1 MTVRS
6 CKVTITD
13 LEGVAHTVEVT
24 ASSLY
29 EAVAL
34 GLASIRGNQWVRGI
48 PDGFNPVKVRVTD
61 VPVDHEVKLKDFTQ
75 WLERQGNTPKDV
87 TDRKK
92 IREILGL
99 ARSATLSRR
108 ADLRW
113 IASAT
118 SSFVGSI
125 VFRVRLFDGQPD
137 LR

>member
-34 GLASIRGNQWVRGI
+34 GLASIRGNQWVHGMF
-48 PDGFNPVKVRVTD
+48 DGFNAVKVRVTD

-87 TDRKK
+87 TARKK

-99 ARSATLSRR
+99 ARSATLSR
-108 ADLRW
+108 
-113 IASAT
+113 T
-118 SSFVGSI
+118 S
-125 VFRVRLFDGQPD
+125 
-137 LR
+137 

>member
-1 MTVRS
+1 MAEVYSEQKANMLCSFVVLFVEASMTVRS

-75 WLERQGNTPKDV
+75 WLERQGSTPKDI
-87 TDRKK
+87 TDRKR
-92 IREILGL
+92 IRQILGL
-99 ARSATLSRR
+99 VKSATLS
-108 ADLRW
+108 
-113 IASAT
+113 
-118 SSFVGSI
+118 
-125 VFRVRLFDGQPD
+125 
-137 LR
+137 